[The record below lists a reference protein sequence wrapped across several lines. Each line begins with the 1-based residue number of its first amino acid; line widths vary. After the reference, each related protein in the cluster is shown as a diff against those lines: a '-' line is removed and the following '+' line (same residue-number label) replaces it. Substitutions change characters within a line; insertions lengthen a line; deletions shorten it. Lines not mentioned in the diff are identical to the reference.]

1 MHLHHQKRKRA
12 RCSNHDSSF
21 FDPGLN
27 VVFLRAAIEP
37 WTRGCRMA
45 RGDQVRCAVRI
56 VGIGVAIVGVIG
68 VVARIVPSVE
78 RADGS
83 NNREEPCDNEGEPK
97 EEVAANVGAGM
108 YWVGSRKENANVR
121 ETPYQGK

>member
-27 VVFLRAAIEP
+27 IVSLRAAIVP
-37 WTRGCRMA
+37 WTRGCRVA

-56 VGIGVAIVGVIG
+56 VGIGVAIVGLIG

-78 RADGS
+78 RTNGS
-83 NNREEPCDNEGEPK
+83 NNREEPCDNEDEPE

-121 ETPYQGK
+121 ETPYEGK